1 MTSGPLVSVIVPTR
15 NRSELVPRCLNAI
28 AAQTCANFEVLLID
42 DGSSEEHRAANRS
55 LVESLG
61 GRFHYDTTFGPDH
74 PGTGPSAARNRG
86 LKRAEGEFI
95 AFCDDDDWW
104 SSTDHLAVAVDILQ
118 RHSIDLYF
126 SDMVGFRDGR
136 IAIPSWFPD
145 REWLKVGRRLLDT
158 PPVFEVSLRN
168 LLRTMLGH
176 CPHLNACLMRTTCVR
191 EAGEFWEASRYWEDT
206 NFLARVVDR
215 CEKFAFR
222 ADTPVTMDV
231 SERPRAFLDRSEMDR
246 FSQLL
251 ASINHLQ
258 VVSRTPQVRR
268 WAQSFEIWHLRNAAE
283 KAAAR
288 REFDV
293 ARLLAGKALHLAPR
307 PKSIWTYLKCQINSV
322 TTPS

>member
-1 MTSGPLVSVIVPTR
+1 MSPVVSVIVPTR

-28 AAQTCANFEVLLID
+28 AAQSFDDFEVLLID

-55 LVESLG
+55 LVELLG

-86 LKRAEGEFI
+86 LKRAQGEFI

-104 SSTDHLAVAVDILQ
+104 SSTDHLAVAIEVLQ

-136 IAIPSWFPD
+136 IAIASWFPD
-145 REWLKVGRRLLDT
+145 REWLKVGRRFLDI

-176 CPHLNACLMRTTCVR
+176 CPHLNACLMRTSCVR

-206 NFLARVVDR
+206 NFLARVIDR
-215 CEKFAFR
+215 CQKFAFR

-231 SERPRAFLDRSEMDR
+231 SARPRAFLDRSEMDR
-246 FSQLL
+246 ASQLL
-251 ASINHLQ
+251 ASILHLQ
-258 VVSRTPQVRR
+258 LSCTSREVLR
-268 WAQSFEIWHLRNAAE
+268 WARQFEVWHLRNAAQQAA
-283 KAAAR
+283 KRGDVALAGMLAAR
-288 REFDV
+288 AVSLRPSAKTVWTFITT
-293 ARLLAGKALHLAPR
+293 AAGRA
-307 PKSIWTYLKCQINSV
+307 I
-322 TTPS
+322 